1 MLIKGGKM
9 KKVIL
14 LSVIALALLVFVSC
28 ATTSSADLTE
38 LYTGVQ
44 KVIDI
49 PNNSKAELF
58 VKANNWA
65 VAAFNN
71 AESVI
76 EFSDKDSGSITGKY
90 IAKYSSVSIPFGIC
104 SVEPLT
110 LMRVEIKDNKAR
122 ISLNLTGID
131 YYNGAGVKFNDT
143 AGVNSCFKK
152 AEADIL
158 KAKWDEMI
166 ASLETALN
174 ANNADW

>member
-1 MLIKGGKM
+1 M

-14 LSVIALALLVFVSC
+14 LSVITLALLGFVSC

-38 LYTGVQ
+38 MYTGVQ
-44 KVIDI
+44 KVIDV
-49 PNNSKAELF
+49 PNNSKSELF
-58 VKANNWA
+58 IKANNWA

-76 EFSDKDSGSITGKY
+76 EFSDKESGSITGKY
-90 IAKYSSVSIPFGIC
+90 IAKYRSVSIPLGGW
-104 SVEPLT
+104 SVGPIT
-110 LMRVEIKDNKAR
+110 LMKIEIKDNKAR

-131 YYNGAGVKFNDT
+131 YYNGYGVISNGTMGVKLYFQ
-143 AGVNSCFKK
+143 K
-152 AEADIL
+152 AEVDML